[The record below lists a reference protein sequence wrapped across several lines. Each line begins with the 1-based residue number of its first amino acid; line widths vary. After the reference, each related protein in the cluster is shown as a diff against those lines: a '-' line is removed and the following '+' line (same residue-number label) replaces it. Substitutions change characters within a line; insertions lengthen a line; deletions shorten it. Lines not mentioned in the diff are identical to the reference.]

1 MKKILCLLFV
11 LVLAACATP
20 QMTPDQQNVTPIS
33 ETNSCKFIKT
43 AYFEVSHPARMH
55 YYAAKNVV
63 AAGGDSYKILNNT
76 NDMAF
81 GVKILGTN
89 IAIYKC
95 QE

>member
-20 QMTPDQQNVTPIS
+20 QMSPDQQNVAPIS

-43 AYFEVSHPARMH
+43 AYFEVSHPAKMH
-55 YYAAKNVV
+55 YYAALNTTN
-63 AAGGDSYKILNNT
+63 AGGDSYKILT
-76 NDMAF
+76 TGNDMAL
-81 GVKILGTN
+81 GMKILTVN

-95 QE
+95 K